1 MPEAHLRAAVAE
13 TARRLAAS
21 GLNVGTAG
29 NVSARLGRGLV
40 AITPSAMAYDAMTA
54 ADVVVVDAAGK
65 VVDGRRGP
73 SSELPMHLAIYEA
86 RPDVSAVVHTHS
98 VFATAFAA
106 AGRPIPAVH
115 YAVAPLG
122 DEIRVAP
129 YATFGTAELA
139 RSVAVTLADD
149 NAVLIASHG
158 AVAVGPDLDA
168 ALERAM
174 TIEYLAEL
182 AYRAAALGG
191 SALFDAQELAR
202 VREQL
207 RRFPR
212 QDGSA

>member
-1 MPEAHLRAAVAE
+1 MSDANLRAAVARA
-13 TARRLAAS
+13 ARRLAAS

-40 AITPSAMAYDAMTA
+40 AITPSAMAYVAMA
-54 ADVVVVDAAGK
+54 ADDVVVVDTDGR
-65 VVDGRRGP
+65 VVNGRRGP

-86 RPDVSAVVHTHS
+86 RPDVGAVVHTHS

-115 YAVAPLG
+115 YAIAPLG

-139 RSVAVTLADD
+139 RSITTTLADD

-158 AVAVGPDLDA
+158 AVAVGPDLHV

-174 TIEYLAEL
+174 TVEYLAEL
-182 AYRAAALGG
+182 AYRATALGG
-191 SALFDAQELAR
+191 AVPFDGRELER

-212 QDGSA
+212 QDPGA

>member
-1 MPEAHLRAAVAE
+1 VSDANLRAAVAG

-29 NVSARLGRGLV
+29 NVSARFGRGLV
-40 AITPSAMAYDAMTA
+40 AITPSAMPYDVMTGD
-54 ADVVVVDAAGK
+54 DVVVVGADGEVAE
-65 VVDGRRGP
+65 GRRAP
-73 SSELPMHLAIYEA
+73 SSELRMHLAIYEA
-86 RPDVSAVVHTHS
+86 RPDVGAVVHTHS

-115 YAVAPLG
+115 YAIAPLG

-139 RSVAVTLADD
+139 RSVALTLADD

-158 AVAVGPDLDA
+158 AVAVGPDLDV
-168 ALERAM
+168 ALERAR

-182 AYRAAALGG
+182 AYRAATLGG
-191 SALFDAQELAR
+191 VALFDAGELAM

-212 QDGSA
+212 QEPGP